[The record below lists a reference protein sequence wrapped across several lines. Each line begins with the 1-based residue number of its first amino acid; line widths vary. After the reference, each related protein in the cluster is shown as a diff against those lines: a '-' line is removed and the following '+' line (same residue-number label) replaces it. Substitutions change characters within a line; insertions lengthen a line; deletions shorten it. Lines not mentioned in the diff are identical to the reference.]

1 MEQMLWVYTVTESNE
16 LQARDAGSL
25 KELEAFSKEVD
36 WLWMDFMKPD
46 DKELEI
52 IAGLL
57 GEVKIISEIKEQK
70 IFSRPERVN
79 EYLFFSVPHATFQDR
94 LKISPIYI
102 FSGTKKLLTI
112 RDKDS
117 SKSIKN
123 ARKTFEDCIGK
134 VCDGPINSS
143 FVLTRL
149 FHEIS
154 NENLDVVMA
163 LRESIDRVEEKA
175 LADPADKRIS
185 RSVFATKREI
195 SALERMLWAQREL
208 MLSISEGVV
217 PMIMISEEI
226 KATLSHPINNISR
239 ELSLLDSHNNAL
251 DSILSLQDL
260 GMIHRVER
268 NIIYLT
274 IMALIVSVLL
284 IILEID
290 IMSLLS
296 K

>member
-25 KELEAFSKEVD
+25 KELEALSKEVD
-36 WLWMDFMKPD
+36 WLWMDFMEPD

-57 GEVKIISEIKEQK
+57 GAVEIISEIKEK
-70 IFSRPERVN
+70 KVFSRPERVN
-79 EYLFFSVPHATFQDR
+79 EHLFFSVPHAAFQDR

-102 FSGTKKLLTI
+102 FLGKKKLLTV

-163 LRESIDRVEEKA
+163 LRERIDGIEEKA
-175 LADPADKRIS
+175 LANPADKRIS

-208 MLSISEGVV
+208 MLSISEGIV
-217 PMIMISEEI
+217 PMIMTSEEI
-226 KATLSHPINNISR
+226 KTTLSHPINNISR

-284 IILEID
+284 ILLEID
-290 IMSLLS
+290 IISLLS
-296 K
+296 R